1 MTALT
6 FKNVVV
12 IKNSSH
18 FRTLS
23 LTSSKWTKVNFGN
36 IHNSTLLLQD
46 EYIGLASSAAG
57 VRVSIHE
64 PKTTIFP
71 EEQGFDAAVGAQFR
85 GRKSEMVIYY
95 TFSSLS

>member
-1 MTALT
+1 M
-6 FKNVVV
+6 
-12 IKNSSH
+12 
-18 FRTLS
+18 
-23 LTSSKWTKVNFGN
+23 
-36 IHNSTLLLQD
+36 LQD

-85 GRKSEMVIYY
+85 DMKSEISIELY
-95 TFSSLS
+95 FSIPKLDILRNAGE